1 MAKAILAKPGGSPEP
16 TLPTHGASTLPSVE
30 VDCYSLELEDEEG
43 YAGDKANRRAFVQIL
58 DDVRQALR
66 KAGDEDPLGD
76 KRSEEISKKKL
87 EQLLTEGDPEA
98 GAIVQSAV
106 EDFAQQLASVIRRF
120 LRLKAWRDT
129 ECIVVGG
136 GFRAGR
142 IGELVIA
149 RTAIILKSDG
159 IGLDLQLIHDHPDE
173 AGLIGA
179 AHLLP
184 AWMVE
189 GHDAMLA
196 VDVGGTNIRAGVV
209 KLNLAK
215 AKDLSKARVAEMKLW
230 RHGDE
235 EELRRDEAIDGLVE
249 MIQELIVYAKE
260 NRLRLAPVIGIGC
273 PGTIRADGSI
283 ERGAQNLPGNWES
296 PKFNLPAI
304 LREKI
309 PDIGEH
315 EALVVM
321 HNDAVV
327 QGLSEI
333 PYMKDRVHWGVLTI
347 GTGLGNARFTNRQ
360 KRK

>member
-1 MAKAILAKPGGSPEP
+1 
-16 TLPTHGASTLPSVE
+16 
-30 VDCYSLELEDEEG
+30 
-43 YAGDKANRRAFVQIL
+43 
-58 DDVRQALR
+58 
-66 KAGDEDPLGD
+66 
-76 KRSEEISKKKL
+76 
-87 EQLLTEGDPEA
+87 
-98 GAIVQSAV
+98 
-106 EDFAQQLASVIRRF
+106 
-120 LRLKAWRDT
+120 
-129 ECIVVGG
+129 
-136 GFRAGR
+136 
-142 IGELVIA
+142 
-149 RTAIILKSDG
+149 
-159 IGLDLQLIHDHPDE
+159 
-173 AGLIGA
+173 
-179 AHLLP
+179 
-184 AWMVE
+184 
-189 GHDAMLA
+189 
-196 VDVGGTNIRAGVV
+196 
-209 KLNLAK
+209 
-215 AKDLSKARVAEMKLW
+215 
-230 RHGDE
+230 
-235 EELRRDEAIDGLVE
+235 